1 MRSVLALFVTLVAC
15 TAAPAAVAGVE
26 YRVDVEA
33 PEELAAP
40 LRQGLGL
47 VRWRE
52 DTDVTPEQ
60 LRGLADEAVREARAL
75 AAAEGYFSA
84 EARVEIDEGSTPW
97 RVTVHLV
104 PGERTRIAEVELR
117 VVGPAADDAD
127 ARARIAAMRK
137 DWLLPRG
144 RPFRQ
149 EDWESAKRGAVR
161 ALSGWRYA
169 AARVASS
176 EARIDPLAREARL
189 SVVLDSGPPY
199 RYGALSVSGTQR
211 YAPAL
216 VENMSP
222 VRPGEDYDREQL
234 VVYQRRLAETGYFAS
249 VRAEIDAQAPDP
261 SAAPLRVAVIE
272 APSKQFEAGIS
283 YNTDVGAR
291 LQLRYSDHHLAD
303 SAWRLRT
310 SLALDDQIQEV
321 LLDLDSP
328 PREEGRFNNWFARA
342 SQKDI
347 QNELARTFSI
357 GVAHSF
363 GTDVAPSAVI
373 LSWTL
378 EEQQAGSAPVDNRY
392 AVYLGYRRTFR
403 RTDEVIA
410 PRSGYFGSIELG
422 GAPGALASQ
431 DFLRVVGEG
440 AMFFPVRRDGSV
452 ALRARAGRVL
462 ADERAGIPTPFLFRT
477 GGDQTVRGYAFESLG
492 VREGDAIVGGR
503 RLFIA
508 SAEYT
513 HWLAENW
520 GIAAFVDAGNAWD
533 SGEPFKAALGY
544 GLGAR
549 LRTPIGPAR
558 IDVAYGEETGEY
570 RLHMSIGYV
579 FR

>member
-1 MRSVLALFVTLVAC
+1 MRSVLVLVVALIAC
-15 TAAPAAVAGVE
+15 AASPAAIAGVE
-26 YRVDVEA
+26 YRLEVEA

-84 EARVEIDEGSTPW
+84 EVRVEIDESASPW
-97 RVTVHLV
+97 RVIVRLA
-104 PGERTRIAEVELR
+104 PGERTLVAEVELR
-117 VVGPAADDAD
+117 VVGPAADDGE
-127 ARARIAAMRK
+127 ARGRIAALRE
-137 DWLLPRG
+137 DWSLPRG
-144 RPFRQ
+144 QPFRQ
-149 EDWESAKRGAVR
+149 EDWEAAKHGAAR
-161 ALSGWRYA
+161 ALASWRYA

-176 EARIDPLAREARL
+176 EARIDPVSREARL
-189 SVVLDSGPPY
+189 VVVLDSGPAY
-199 RYGALSVSGTQR
+199 RFGPLVVLGTRR

-234 VVYQRRLAETGYFAS
+234 VVYQRRLAETGYFAGA
-249 VRAEIDAQAPDP
+249 RAEIDAQAPDP
-261 SAAPLRVAVIE
+261 AAAPLRVAVIE

-283 YNTDVGAR
+283 YNTDVRAR
-291 LQLRYSDHHLAD
+291 LQLRYSDHDVAD
-303 SAWRLRT
+303 AAWRMRS
-310 SLALDDQIQEV
+310 SLSLDRQIQEV
-321 LLDLDSP
+321 QLDLDSP
-328 PREEGRFNNWFARA
+328 PREEGRFNNWFGRA
-342 SQKDI
+342 SRKDI
-347 QNELARTFSI
+347 QNELARTFSL
-357 GVAHSF
+357 GVAHNF
-363 GTDVAPSAVI
+363 GTDVAPSAAI

-378 EEQQAGSAPVDNRY
+378 EEQQAGSAPADTRY
-392 AVYLGYRRTFR
+392 AVYLGYRRTYR

-410 PRSGYFGSIELG
+410 PRRGYFGSIDLG
-422 GAPGALASQ
+422 GAPDALASE
-431 DFLRVVGEG
+431 DFVRVVGEG
-440 AMFFPVRRDGSV
+440 SMFFPVGRQGDL
-452 ALRARAGRVL
+452 ALRARAGLV
-462 ADERAGIPTPFLFRT
+462 ASDERTGIPTPFLFRT

-503 RLFIA
+503 RLFVA

-513 HWLAENW
+513 HWLAESW
-520 GIAAFVDAGNAWD
+520 GVAAFVDAGNAWD
-533 SGEPFKAALGY
+533 SGQPFEAAIGY

-558 IDVAYGEETGEY
+558 LDVAYGKETDEY
-570 RLHMSIGYV
+570 RLHVSIGYV